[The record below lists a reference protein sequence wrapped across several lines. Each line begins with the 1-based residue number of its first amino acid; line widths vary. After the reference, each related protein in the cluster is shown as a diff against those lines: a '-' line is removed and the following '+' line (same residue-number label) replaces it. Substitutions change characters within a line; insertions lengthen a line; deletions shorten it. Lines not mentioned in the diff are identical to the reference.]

1 MNNIYLYLGKINNN
15 FKYLIMTIL
24 FIYLLGSLLAL
35 VFHIIN
41 LFYTKPVWGGKQIW
55 YFFIIF
61 LSSWLGASI
70 TLGILVLTIQDN
82 S

>member
-1 MNNIYLYLGKINNN
+1 
-15 FKYLIMTIL
+15 MTIL

-35 VFHIIN
+35 VFHTID
-41 LFYTKPVWGGKQIW
+41 LFLTKPVWELKQIW

-61 LSSWLGASI
+61 LSSWLGVGI
-70 TLGILVLTIQDN
+70 TLHILIRTIQNN